1 MASPLSGIR
10 VLELARVLAG
20 PWAGQLL
27 ADFGAEIIKVEQA
40 GQGDETRFWGPPFV
54 RDAQGNSLGAA
65 YYHGTNRG
73 KRAVTADFRDPA
85 DLAAV
90 RRLAAGADILIE
102 NFKVGGLKRF
112 GLDYASLAA
121 DNPRL
126 IYCSVTGFG
135 QTGPYAHRPGYDFIV
150 QGMGGIMD
158 LTGEPG
164 GAPQKPGVAYADL
177 FTGVY
182 AATAILAALHERGR
196 SNTGVHIDMALLDV
210 QLGVLANQAMNYL
223 VSGRVPTRMG
233 NAHPNLA
240 PYALFAAQDGT
251 VIIAVGNDGQFRAL
265 CAALELPHLA
275 DDDRF
280 RSNAARIAHRADL
293 TALLQARLHSLGRE
307 TILDLLEEAGVP
319 AGPVNTVAQ
328 AFDDPHVKHRGM
340 AIASAVRN
348 DPATTVPGVRAP
360 ILFNGEP
367 PIAPFASPAFATAT
381 PVVEAAWENHPKS
394 PVA

>member
-1 MASPLSGIR
+1 
-10 VLELARVLAG
+10 
-20 PWAGQLL
+20 
-27 ADFGAEIIKVEQA
+27 
-40 GQGDETRFWGPPFV
+40 
-54 RDAQGNSLGAA
+54 
-65 YYHGTNRG
+65 
-73 KRAVTADFRDPA
+73 
-85 DLAAV
+85 
-90 RRLAAGADILIE
+90 
-102 NFKVGGLKRF
+102 
-112 GLDYASLAA
+112 
-121 DNPRL
+121 
-126 IYCSVTGFG
+126 
-135 QTGPYAHRPGYDFIV
+135 
-150 QGMGGIMD
+150 
-158 LTGEPG
+158 
-164 GAPQKPGVAYADL
+164 
-177 FTGVY
+177 
-182 AATAILAALHERGR
+182 
-196 SNTGVHIDMALLDV
+196 VHIDMALLDV